1 MIILHGIE
9 KVPPKARGA
18 AVAIGNFD
26 GVHRGHQALLRAARD
41 VATKSGVKAGV
52 ILFEPHP
59 REFFQPDKPHFR
71 LTSLARKLEL
81 LEQRGMDLA
90 VVLRFDASLAGL
102 PAGEFIER
110 VLVEALAVSHV
121 VVGYDFRFGKG
132 RGGDPET
139 LKHAGALHGFD
150 VTVVPQ
156 LAEAGE
162 VFSSSAIRAEL
173 AQGDVAGAAE
183 MLGHWWRV
191 RGTVVRGAN
200 RGTDLGF
207 PTANLAMPPGT
218 ALAHGIYA
226 VRVLLDGHAH
236 PAAAYLGTRPTFDD
250 GAPML
255 EVFLLDYHGDLYGR
269 EIDVEFIA
277 HVRGDRSFDNVEA
290 LQAQMDADCARA
302 RAILEHAPQHP
313 VSTR

>member
-1 MIILHGIE
+1 MIVLHGIE
-9 KVPPKARGA
+9 KVPPEAKGA

-26 GVHRGHQALLRAARD
+26 GVHRGHQALLQTAREAA
-41 VATKSGVKAGV
+41 AKSGAKAGV

-59 REFFQPDKPHFR
+59 RELFQPDKPHFR
-71 LTSLARKLEL
+71 LTSLARKLQL
-81 LEQRGMDLA
+81 LEQQGMGLA
-90 VVLRFDASLAGL
+90 VVLRFDARLAGL
-102 PAGEFIER
+102 AAAEFIDR
-110 VLVEALAVSHV
+110 VLVDALAVSHV
-121 VVGYDFRFGKG
+121 VVGYDFRFGKA

-139 LKHAGALHGFD
+139 LKQAGASRGFG
-150 VTVVPQ
+150 VTVVSQ
-156 LAEAGE
+156 VAEAGE

-200 RGTDLGF
+200 RGTGLGF

-226 VRVLLDGHAH
+226 VWVWLDGHAH
-236 PAAAYLGTRPTFDD
+236 PGAAYLGTRPTFDD

-255 EVFLLDYHGDLYGR
+255 EVFLLDYEGDLYGR

-277 HVRGDRSFDNVEA
+277 HIRGDRSFDTTEA
-290 LQAQMDADCARA
+290 LKAQMDADCARA
-302 RAILEHAPQHP
+302 RAILEQAPRQP
-313 VSTR
+313 AGAP